1 LATEVSLTSGAAR
14 AAAIGL
20 ALALFLS
27 VPGAVA
33 SAGFV
38 ARLGISPAL
47 IAFALAGTIGAVLW
61 SDGVNAVRT
70 LAIAT
75 VILAV
80 CLGVSAPI
88 VDVTFDGQTYH
99 QTAVRFLAEGWNP
112 VWAVRLHEHDVSGL
126 YLTNLPKSAW
136 VLEAMV
142 YRATGSFEAAKGIQL
157 AGILAAFLLMW
168 PALETWRITRG
179 SAILVAALAA
189 ANPVSLTQVASFY
202 VDGLVASSLIV
213 LIALVILWLRT
224 GERRWIPA
232 LILTAAFLANLKF
245 NGILFELLVGVAA
258 GGWVWWRA
266 RSRAREA
273 LMIVAAAT
281 VVTTLVGINP
291 YVTNTV
297 LYGNPAYPALGR
309 GAMHAVVHYDTTFA
323 RQPRVV
329 QLFRAL
335 ASESSNIDERPPQL
349 KVPLTVRASEI
360 SAFGTVDTRIGGLGP
375 LFGGALLIAWAL
387 LAYAVARGRP
397 GAWPLALLS
406 LYLFC
411 SALAIPFGYY
421 SRYAPQ
427 LWFAALP
434 ALLIEFQRR
443 AAVRILAL
451 LLACNTLLVGSVSLA
466 TQLFVGAVQRDQLR
480 TIARDAA
487 GAEITYAQVGW
498 PFLNVDL
505 RFAAYGI
512 RHRAVQEAT
521 CREPALLLAT
531 HALVCLPDNR
541 SPAPTPDP
549 ARVATAWLRSF

>member
-1 LATEVSLTSGAAR
+1 MATEVRLTSGATR
-14 AAAIGL
+14 AAASGL

-27 VPGAVA
+27 VPGAVV
-33 SAGFV
+33 SAAFV

-47 IAFALAGTIGAVLW
+47 IACAFAVTIGAALW
-61 SDGVNAVRT
+61 SDRVNALQT
-70 LAIAT
+70 LALAT

-80 CLGVSAPI
+80 CFGVSALI
-88 VDVTFDGQTYH
+88 FDVTFDGQTYH
-99 QTAVRFLAEGWNP
+99 QTAVRLLAGGWNP
-112 VWAVRLHEHDVSGL
+112 VWAPRAHEHDVSGI

-142 YRATGSFEAAKGIQL
+142 YRATGAFEAAKGVQF
-157 AGILAAFLLMW
+157 AGMLSAFLLLW
-168 PALETWRITRG
+168 PALETLRIRRG
-179 SAILVAALAA
+179 AAILVAALAA
-189 ANPVSLTQVASFY
+189 ANPVSLTQAASFY
-202 VDGLVASSLIV
+202 VDGLVASSLIIV
-213 LIALVILWLRT
+213 IALVILWLRT

-232 LILTAAFLANLKF
+232 LILIAAFLANLKF
-245 NGILFELLVGVAA
+245 NGILFELLVGLAA
-258 GGWVWWRA
+258 GSWVWWRA
-266 RSRAREA
+266 RSRTREA
-273 LMIVAAAT
+273 LMIAAAAAI
-281 VVTTLVGINP
+281 VTTLVGINP
-291 YVTNTV
+291 YITNTV
-297 LYGNPAYPALGR
+297 LYGNPAYPAFGR

-323 RQPRVV
+323 RQSRVV

-335 ASESSNIDERPPQL
+335 ASESSNIDERPPKL

-360 SAFGTVDTRIGGLGP
+360 GAFSTVDTRIGGLGP

-387 LAYAVARGRP
+387 LAYAVVRGRP
-397 GAWPLALLS
+397 GSWPLALLS

-434 ALLIEFQRR
+434 ALLIDFHHRT
-443 AAVRILAL
+443 AVRVLAA

-466 TQLFVGAVQRDQLR
+466 TQLVVGAVQREQLR

-487 GAEITYAQVGW
+487 GAEITYAQVGP

-505 RFAAYGI
+505 RFGAYGI

-521 CREPALLLAT
+521 CGQPALLLAT
-531 HALVCLPDNR
+531 HALVCLPDGR

-549 ARVATAWLRSF
+549 ARAATAWLRSL